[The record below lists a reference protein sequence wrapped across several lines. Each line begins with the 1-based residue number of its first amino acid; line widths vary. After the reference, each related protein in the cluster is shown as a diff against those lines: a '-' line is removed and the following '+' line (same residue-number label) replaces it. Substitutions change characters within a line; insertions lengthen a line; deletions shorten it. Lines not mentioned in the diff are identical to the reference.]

1 MRLLAPFAVLLVSIA
16 FAQSQ
21 LVVPQINNL
30 NAVISL
36 LPQLQG
42 FLGQL
47 NNILPQLTGVLS
59 SSELHSLK
67 DKLIQFVVA
76 QLGSNLDLNAIKDKI
91 RPILQHFLAS
101 KPQRSFDFDQLLQ
114 QIVGATTEA
123 LPSIILNMV
132 GKRDATDARINVN
145 DILQFVNNNQIQN
158 FIPQIQQFLNGDKLQ
173 QLQNQFF
180 ATVLAA
186 AGNNWNVATL
196 AQTIEQLIS
205 QFVPEVSRIKINW
218 SSIAN
223 TALNAAVSA
232 APGLLLGMLGKR
244 DATDAR
250 LNVNDILALVN
261 KYQILSYIP
270 QIQQFLTGDKLQQL
284 QNQFFATIL
293 AGAGNNWNV
302 ATIAQNIQQL
312 VSQFVPQI
320 GRFDINWGAIV
331 DSVVSAIPGALLS
344 AAPGLL
350 LSVFGKR
357 DATDARLNVNDIL
370 QFVNNNQIQNFIP
383 QIQQFLNGDKLQQL
397 QNQFFAT
404 ILAGAGNNWNVATIA
419 QNIQQLVSQFVPQ
432 IGRFDINWGAI
443 VDSVVS
449 AIPGALLSAAPGL
462 LLSVFGKRDATDARL
477 NLNDVIQ
484 FVNNNQIQNF
494 IPQIQQFLSGDKL
507 QQLQNQFFATVLAAA
522 GNNWNVATL
531 AQTIEQLISQ
541 FVPEVSRIKIN
552 WSSIANTALHAAASA
567 APSLLIG
574 AVTLIGKRDLGINYQ
589 ELLAQLPVNKLTEII
604 QLVKNTD
611 KSKVLATLVKLLAK
625 FFPAY
630 QGRINFDDLAGQMI
644 QQLNQM
650 LPMLSQSLFSGLLG

>member
-76 QLGSNLDLNAIKDKI
+76 QLGSNLDLNTIKDKI

-114 QIVGATTEA
+114 QIVGATTDA

-132 GKRDATDARINVN
+132 GKREATDARINVN

-180 ATVLAA
+180 AT
-186 AGNNWNVATL
+186 
-196 AQTIEQLIS
+196 
-205 QFVPEVSRIKINW
+205 
-218 SSIAN
+218 
-223 TALNAAVSA
+223 
-232 APGLLLGMLGKR
+232 
-244 DATDAR
+244 
-250 LNVNDILALVN
+250 IL
-261 KYQILSYIP
+261 
-270 QIQQFLTGDKLQQL
+270 T
-284 QNQFFATIL
+284 
-293 AGAGNNWNV
+293 GAGNNWNI
-302 ATIAQNIQQL
+302 ATIAQSIQQL

-344 AAPGLL
+344 AAPGVLFALL
-350 LSVFGKR
+350 GKR
-357 DATDARLNVNDIL
+357 E
-370 QFVNNNQIQNFIP
+370 
-383 QIQQFLNGDKLQQL
+383 
-397 QNQFFAT
+397 
-404 ILAGAGNNWNVATIA
+404 
-419 QNIQQLVSQFVPQ
+419 
-432 IGRFDINWGAI
+432 
-443 VDSVVS
+443 
-449 AIPGALLSAAPGL
+449 
-462 LLSVFGKRDATDARL
+462 ATDARL

-494 IPQIQQFLSGDKL
+494 IPQILQFLSGDKL

-531 AQTIEQLISQ
+531 AQTIEQLVSQ

-567 APSLLIG
+567 APSILI
-574 AVTLIGKRDLGINYQ
+574 AVIGKRDLGINYQ

>member
-270 QIQQFLTGDKLQQL
+270 QIQQFLNGDKLQQL

-293 AGAGNNWNV
+293 TGAGNNWNI

>member
-76 QLGSNLDLNAIKDKI
+76 QLGSNLDLNTIKDKI

-114 QIVGATTEA
+114 QIVGATTDA

-132 GKRDATDARINVN
+132 GKREATDARINVN

-180 ATVLAA
+180 ATILTGAGNNWNIATIAQNIQQLVSQFVPQIGRFDINWGAIVDSVVSAIPGALLSAAPGVLFALLGKREATDARLNLNDVIQFVNNNQIQNFIPQIQQFLSGDKLQQLQNQFFATVLAA

-196 AQTIEQLIS
+196 AQTIEQLVS

-284 QNQFFATIL
+284 QNQFFAL
-293 AGAGNNWNV
+293 AVAAAGNNWNV
-302 ATIAQNIQQL
+302 ATLAQSIQQL
-312 VSQFVPQI
+312 VAQFVPQI
-320 GRFDINWGAIV
+320 GRFDINWESLANQVLTTAAG
-331 DSVVSAIPGALLS
+331 LL
-344 AAPGLL
+344 PGLL
-350 LSVFGKR
+350 VSFLGKR
-357 DATDARLNVNDIL
+357 E
-370 QFVNNNQIQNFIP
+370 
-383 QIQQFLNGDKLQQL
+383 
-397 QNQFFAT
+397 
-404 ILAGAGNNWNVATIA
+404 
-419 QNIQQLVSQFVPQ
+419 
-432 IGRFDINWGAI
+432 
-443 VDSVVS
+443 
-449 AIPGALLSAAPGL
+449 
-462 LLSVFGKRDATDARL
+462 ATDARL

-531 AQTIEQLISQ
+531 AQTIEQLVSQ

-567 APSLLIG
+567 APSILI
-574 AVTLIGKRDLGINYQ
+574 AVIGKRDLGINYQ